1 MSLQLQHNGGDLAI
15 TDALEPAATNGG
27 ANGNS
32 NGLLAGEED
41 ETFMFDTS
49 LLHKLDFSGLQCFK
63 PPISPAEPGP
73 GLKVR
78 ALSSADYDRGK
89 NYFVVVRIFTACMS
103 HIKRTGKVGVEKQ
116 QPVFR

>member
-27 ANGNS
+27 ANGIS

-89 NYFVVVRIFTACMS
+89 NYFIVRIFTTCMS
-103 HIKRTGKVGVEKQ
+103 HKKWTSKVGVGKQ

>member
-15 TDALEPAATNGG
+15 TDALEPAATNG

-89 NYFVVVRIFTACMS
+89 NYLLYEYLLHACLRQYDKMD
-103 HIKRTGKVGVEKQ
+103 Q
-116 QPVFR
+116 